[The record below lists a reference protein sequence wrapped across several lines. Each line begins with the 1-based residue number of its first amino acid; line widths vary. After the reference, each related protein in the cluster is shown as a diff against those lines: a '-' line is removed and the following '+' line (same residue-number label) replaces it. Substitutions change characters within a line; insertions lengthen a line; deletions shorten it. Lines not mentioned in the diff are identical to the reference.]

1 MSQQQPQN
9 QRAIMPRWDVPDVD
23 TWQGLKIVAEDLF
36 SSGLLPP
43 HVKSPQAALLII
55 QKGRE
60 LGLPPTYALCNLYV
74 LNGRVGAPA
83 EVMLALIYRD
93 HGDNALIVE
102 HTDARRCVIRYKR
115 RGWHDYKTYEYTI
128 EDAKVAGLLQRE
140 PWQRHPAAM
149 LRARA
154 ISAVARF
161 VFPDSIAGMY
171 TPDELDEAEEV
182 SALSDASSA
191 GLGGHVSAEYRVV
204 RESSAPSQSEQPRL
218 TAEVIAAAETQ
229 QQRPEKSAGARAQQL
244 MNEEYYAE
252 DDEPEPEAEAE
263 PILEPRAPAPEP
275 GTEAAVLARLE
286 KRAKAVQGA
295 MERLHKQTGVSIEWM
310 MRWLKERYNISHLG
324 EVTNE
329 ILLELRKEAE
339 EAKMYSGILRQ

>member
-9 QRAIMPRWDVPDVD
+9 QRAIMPRWDVPDID

-182 SALSDASSA
+182 SSLPETSSVA
-191 GLGGHVSAEYRVV
+191 PGGHVSAEYRVV
-204 RESSAPSQSEQPRL
+204 REASAPSQNDQPR
-218 TAEVIAAAETQ
+218 TTTEVVAAAEAL
-229 QQRPEKSAGARAQQL
+229 QQRPAKGSDAKVEQL
-244 MNEEYYAE
+244 VDGDYYVE
-252 DDEPEPEAEAE
+252 DDEPQPEAEEE
-263 PILEPRAPAPEP
+263 PVLEPRAPIPEP
-275 GTEAAVLARLE
+275 GTETAAMARLE

-295 MERLHKQTGVSIEWM
+295 LERLHKQTGISLEWM

-339 EAKMYSGILRQ
+339 EAKIYSGVLRQ